1 MRVCGVWLSGC
12 GRGLAGLFRC
22 ARIRISKYACGG
34 GLGAG
39 CDRDQRAVHGSIDHL
54 FCHPWQNITVDWTGI
69 LRYSNPLPKSQTRQA
84 PCRTLTDATL
94 WRTGTLQI
102 FWEDFGAGFCRWL
115 RKIGT
120 DSFVR
125 RSVNWHYKRR
135 HL

>member
-1 MRVCGVWLSGC
+1 MAVRV
-12 GRGLAGLFRC
+12 RQGLAGLFRC

-39 CDRDQRAVHGSIDHL
+39 RDRDQRAVHGSIDHL

-94 WRTGTLQI
+94 WRAGALQI
-102 FWEDFGAGFCRWL
+102 FCEDFGAGPLQCRGRAVQRANL
-115 RKIGT
+115 FETLAG
-120 DSFVR
+120 
-125 RSVNWHYKRR
+125 N
-135 HL
+135 